1 MRGKQI
7 GQFGRGAG
15 ALKQPSFK
23 EQEFWPWVLGLNIE
37 CDPYCHSAST
47 TNLVTYLFKV
57 STGYFGK
64 IQLEYQAVPFPS
76 HTQKGNEGR
85 D

>member
-1 MRGKQI
+1 MIFQAKE
-7 GQFGRGAG
+7 F
-15 ALKQPSFK
+15 QPL
-23 EQEFWPWVLGLNIE
+23 VLGLNIE
-37 CDPYCHSAST
+37 CDPYCHSVST

-64 IQLEYQAVPFPS
+64 IQLEYQAVPSPF

>member
-1 MRGKQI
+1 MTFQAKE
-7 GQFGRGAG
+7 F
-15 ALKQPSFK
+15 QPL
-23 EQEFWPWVLGLNIE
+23 VLGLNIE
-37 CDPYCHSAST
+37 CDPYCHSVST

-64 IQLEYQAVPFPS
+64 IQLEYQAVPSSFY
-76 HTQKGNEGR
+76 TQKGNEGR